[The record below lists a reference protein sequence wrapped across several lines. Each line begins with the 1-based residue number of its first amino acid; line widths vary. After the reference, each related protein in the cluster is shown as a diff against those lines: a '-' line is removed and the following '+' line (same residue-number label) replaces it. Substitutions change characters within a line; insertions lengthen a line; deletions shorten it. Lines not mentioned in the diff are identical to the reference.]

1 MSTTVRTLPPPQ
13 ESHPPSLG
21 VHDILFVLFKHKL
34 TILICTA
41 LGLVA
46 AAATFFFYP
55 PVYQSQAKLLVRYF
69 VERSA
74 VDALDTTS
82 GGNRSTGTT
91 MGPAITSEVQIL
103 TSWD

>member
-1 MSTTVRTLPPPQ
+1 MSTTVRALPPTQ

-21 VHDILFVLFKHKL
+21 VHDILFIFFKHKII
-34 TILICTA
+34 ILICTA
-41 LGLVA
+41 LGLAA

-74 VDALDTTS
+74 VDAVDATS
-82 GGNRSTGTT
+82 GVNRTT
-91 MGPAITSEVQIL
+91 AAMPAIASEVQIL